1 MAKESKM
8 NSTVNLAIKIA
19 AILIAIG
26 GSLWMLRDHD
36 GRIDAVED
44 KAHTTE
50 IETVGIKKDIER
62 LDETVGRIET
72 EQKVSFKAILK
83 KLEGLP

>member
-1 MAKESKM
+1 MAKDSKM
-8 NSTVNLAIKIA
+8 NGTVNLAIKIGALLIIIGA
-19 AILIAIG
+19 A
-26 GSLWMLRDHD
+26 WQMLNDHE
-36 GRIDAVED
+36 GRIEEVEV

-72 EQKVSFKAILK
+72 EQKTSFKAILD
-83 KLEGLP
+83 KLESLP

>member
-1 MAKESKM
+1 MGKESKM
-8 NSTVNLAIKIA
+8 NSTITLAIKIA
-19 AILIAIG
+19 AIAVIIG
-26 GSLWMLRDHD
+26 GAWQMLRDHD

-72 EQKVSFKAILK
+72 EQKASFKAILK